1 MTNSNDKLIWG
12 TDMKQRGRLLL
23 TAQGLNTKEGYQ
35 LIKRQLHR
43 ETLSRKRIY
52 VFYEPY
58 YSIEV
63 ELLNACQ
70 KLGFSRD
77 NIILSSQ
84 ANSASEIKKVNY
96 IYVTEGNTFHILK
109 LLQERKLLQPIREA
123 VLAGACYIG
132 ASAGAV
138 IAGRDIAIAGLMD
151 ENEVELE
158 DLQAL
163 GLVDG
168 GVCPHM
174 SKRQLHE
181 MVRSAELDGLMSY
194 NKIYAIAEGRIL
206 CLKRK

>member
-1 MTNSNDKLIWG
+1 
-12 TDMKQRGRLLL
+12 MKQKGRLLL
-23 TAQGLNTKEGYQ
+23 TAQGLNTKEGYE
-35 LIKRQLHR
+35 LIKHQLQR
-43 ETLSRKRIY
+43 ETLRRKKIY

-58 YSIEV
+58 YSIES
-63 ELLNACQ
+63 LLLDVCRN
-70 KLGFSRD
+70 LGFSRN

-84 ANSASEIKKVNY
+84 AHSASAIKKANY

-123 VLAGACYIG
+123 VLSGACYIG

-138 IAGRDIAIAGLMD
+138 LAGSDIAIAGLMD

-163 GLVDG
+163 GLVDA

-174 SKRQLHE
+174 SKGQLRE
-181 MVRSAELDGLMSY
+181 IVQSGTYD
-194 NKIYAIAEGRIL
+194 
-206 CLKRK
+206 CLKTYHRIYVIPDGKVLRIE